1 MIGCVAL
8 LACALVV
15 STTSLAGAQDR
26 GVYVGGAFVLHTQP
40 HSTTDQQGNTP
51 EPLGGTTWGVSALLG
66 KHLSTRF
73 SVEIEPSFSGPY
85 RNEYTYPAGPS
96 FSAHE
101 VDRRRD
107 TFLTFQ
113 LRTRIS
119 QLEPVIGVSYVLE
132 RMSRHATA
140 FGRTYFD
147 DGRTDHGAAV
157 VAGVDAPVKLAGRFS
172 IVPTFRMF
180 VVSRRSDNGSIYDP
194 IGSATST
201 GSLVLRYGVCGR
213 FDF

>member
-1 MIGCVAL
+1 M
-8 LACALVV
+8 
-15 STTSLAGAQDR
+15 DR
-26 GVYVGGAFVLHTQP
+26 
-40 HSTTDQQGNTP
+40 QGNTP
-51 EPLGGTTWGVSALLG
+51 EPLGGTTWGVSAILG
-66 KHLSTRF
+66 KPLSPRF
-73 SVEIEPSFSGPY
+73 SIEFEPSFSGAY

-96 FSAHE
+96 FSVHE

-113 LRTRIS
+113 LRTRLS
-119 QLEPVIGVSYVLE
+119 QLEPVIGVSYVVE

-140 FGRTYFD
+140 FGRIYVE

-157 VAGVDAPVKLAGRFS
+157 VVGLDAPISSRAAS
-172 IVPTFRMF
+172 PSSPTFRMF

-201 GSLVLRYGVCGR
+201 GSLVLRYGVGGR
-213 FDF
+213 FAF